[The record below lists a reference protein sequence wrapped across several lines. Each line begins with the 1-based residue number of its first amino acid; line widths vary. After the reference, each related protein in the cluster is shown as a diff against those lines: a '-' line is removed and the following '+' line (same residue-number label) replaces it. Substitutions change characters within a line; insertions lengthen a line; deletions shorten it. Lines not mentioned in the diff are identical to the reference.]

1 MTGTFPRTT
10 DPLVR
15 IGALAG
21 IGGSLLYA
29 VVVAVT
35 GYLTPGYDPLTQ
47 WISELGAT
55 GAPYANLFNVLGPG
69 IFGLLSIVFAAGIWR
84 ALKGGPLAF
93 AAAFL
98 VAISGFAGIL
108 EGVFPCDPGCVPMTM
123 GGSLHLTIGI
133 VPLLG
138 MLGAM
143 EIFAFIVRKN
153 PAWPWFFAF
162 SQAMVILTFIFAI
175 AFFSGAALDGLYQ
188 RIMIGSILVWVVVI
202 SAWMWKIQEVS
213 SSPGSTDS

>member
-1 MTGTFPRTT
+1 MTGILPRTR

-21 IGGSLLYA
+21 IGGPLLYA
-29 VVVAVT
+29 AMVGVT

-55 GAPYANLFNVLGPG
+55 GAPYAMVFNVLGPG
-69 IFGLLSIVFAAGIWR
+69 IFGLLSVLFALGLWR

-93 AAAFL
+93 AAAAL
-98 VAISGFAGIL
+98 VTIAGIAGIL
-108 EGVFPCDPGCVPMTM
+108 EGVFPCDPGCIPVTMT
-123 GGSLHLTIGI
+123 GSLHLTLGL

-143 EIFAFIVRKN
+143 EIFAFIVRKD
-153 PAWPWFFAF
+153 PGWPWFFAF
-162 SQAMVILTFIFAI
+162 SQVMVALTLIFAL
-175 AFFSGAALDGLYQ
+175 AFSSGSTFDGLYQ
-188 RIMIGSILVWVVVI
+188 RVMIGAILVWVMAVGVR
-202 SAWMWKIQEVS
+202 MWRL
-213 SSPGSTDS
+213 